1 VRRMTSGMGSSR
13 PLHLLGDVAVAL
25 GTFYLAFLIR
35 TAVNLPFT
43 RALLPG
49 DRIDLFATDWGLVV
63 ASQLL
68 LLYLFSFY
76 DPPRPRAWPELA
88 RGLTVVVTLQG
99 LILAGFYFLVNRVFP
114 RSVLVLFVAL
124 ELPALVL
131 WRWLNSRLQR
141 VVRRRIAIVGTG
153 PAARELARTIDEHH
167 YHGLRVAGF
176 VPAPDETSSE
186 ESEET
191 DSDDDSGP
199 GLEAPGPILGTV
211 DELPAL
217 LAAGEIDDVILV
229 TGRREWRSRLLDR
242 LSVTR
247 PAHSSVLLLPGPF
260 DSLIGRMR
268 YRWVHD
274 LPVIEVMGEA
284 EWHQRLPWKRAL
296 DLAVG
301 GLLLLL
307 ALPVMGVVAM
317 LVEGTS
323 AGPVLYRQVR
333 IGRDQRSFL
342 LFKFR
347 TMREGAEAGG
357 NEVLAQPGDPRLTPV
372 GAFLRRFRLDELP
385 QLFNVLAG
393 TMSLVG
399 PRPER
404 PGFVATYLREIPGYA
419 ERFSLRPGLTGL
431 AQINGEYHSSARN
444 KLRYDLAYLANRS
457 LLLDLSILF
466 RTVKIV
472 LTSRGT

>member
-1 VRRMTSGMGSSR
+1 VPRMTSGMGASR
-13 PLHLLGDVAVAL
+13 PVHLLGDVAVAL
-25 GTFYLAFLIR
+25 ATFYLAFLIR
-35 TAVNLPFT
+35 TTVNLPFT

-68 LLYLFSFY
+68 LLYLFGFY
-76 DPPRPRAWPELA
+76 DPPRPRAWPEIT

-114 RSVLVLFVAL
+114 RSVLVLFVTL

-141 VVRRRIAIVGTG
+141 VVQRRIAIVGTG

-167 YHGLRVAGF
+167 HRGLRVAGF
-176 VPAPDETSSE
+176 VPAPDEAD
-186 ESEET
+186 SEET
-191 DSDDDSGP
+191 DTEDDSGP
-199 GLEAPGPILGTV
+199 VLEAPGPVLGTV

-229 TGRREWRSRLLDR
+229 TGRQEWRSRLLDQ
-242 LSVTR
+242 LSGMR

-301 GLLLLL
+301 CLLLLL
-307 ALPVMGVVAM
+307 AFPVMGVVAM
-317 LVEGTS
+317 LVKGTS
-323 AGPVLYRQVR
+323 TGPVLYRQVR
-333 IGRDQRSFL
+333 IGRGQRRFL
-342 LFKFR
+342 LLKFR
-347 TMREGAEAGG
+347 TMQKGAEADGD
-357 NEVLAQPGDPRLTPV
+357 EVLAQPGDPRLTRV
-372 GAFLRRFRLDELP
+372 GAFLRRYRLDELP

-457 LLLDLSILF
+457 LVLDLSILF

>member
-1 VRRMTSGMGSSR
+1 VRRLNSGIGGSR
-13 PLHLLGDVAVAL
+13 LVRLLGDVAVAL

-49 DRIDLFATDWGLVV
+49 DRIDLFVTDWGLVV
-63 ASQLL
+63 LSQIL
-68 LLYLFSFY
+68 LLYLFGLY
-76 DPPRPRAWPELA
+76 DPPRPRAWPEIA
-88 RGLTVVVTLQG
+88 RGLTAVVTLQG
-99 LILAGFYFLVNRVFP
+99 LVLAGFYFLVNRVFP
-114 RSVLVLFVAL
+114 RSVLVLFVVL
-124 ELPALVL
+124 ELPVLVL
-131 WRWLNSRLQR
+131 WRWLISRLQR
-141 VVRRRIAIVGTG
+141 IVRRRIAIVGTG
-153 PAARELARTIDEHH
+153 PAAQELAQTIDEHH

-176 VPAPDETSSE
+176 VPAPDEVDP
-186 ESEET
+186 EET
-191 DSDDDSGP
+191 DTDDDSDP
-199 GLEAPGPILGTV
+199 VLKAAGPILGTV
-211 DELPAL
+211 DELPGL

-274 LPVIEVMGEA
+274 LPVIEVMGEE

-301 GLLLLL
+301 CLLLLL
-307 ALPVMGVVAM
+307 AFPVMGVVAM
-317 LVEGTS
+317 LVKGTS
-323 AGPVLYRQVR
+323 TGPVLYRQVR
-333 IGRDQRSFL
+333 IGRGQRTFL

-347 TMREGAEAGG
+347 TMREGAEADGD
-357 NEVLAQPGDPRLTPV
+357 EVLAQPGDSRLTPV
-372 GAFLRRFRLDELP
+372 GALLRRFRLDELP

-431 AQINGEYHSSARN
+431 AQINGEYQSSARN